1 MNTFF
6 KAGLVVALGFA
17 ASAAYA
23 ANEVVVTPVA
33 NGNTLSLAFDM
44 ATDGNVGGFNFK
56 VAIPGL
62 GEQAAKMGSCVAE
75 LPAGFQGEC
84 SVTKG
89 GVYVYAVS
97 NNPEVSLPKGVVSVG
112 TVELTYPGARAKLGE
127 VAPKVEELAVF
138 DNQANPLPATSQVV
152 PIGGRA
158 NDNNARFK
166 QR

>member
-1 MNTFF
+1 MNTFI
-6 KAGLVVALGFA
+6 KVGMVVAFGMGATA
-17 ASAAYA
+17 ANA
-23 ANEVVVTPVA
+23 ANEIVVTPVA
-33 NGNTLSLAFDM
+33 SGNTLSLAFDM
-44 ATDGNVGGFNFK
+44 VSDGKVGGFNFK

-62 GEQAAKMGSCVAE
+62 GDRAGKTASCVAE

-97 NNPEVSLPKGVVSVG
+97 NNPEVTLPQGVVSVG

-127 VAPKVEELAVF
+127 SALKIEELAVF
-138 DNQANPLPATSQVV
+138 DNKANPLPVTSQVV
-152 PIGGRA
+152 PMGGRS
-158 NDNNARFK
+158 NQNNARSE